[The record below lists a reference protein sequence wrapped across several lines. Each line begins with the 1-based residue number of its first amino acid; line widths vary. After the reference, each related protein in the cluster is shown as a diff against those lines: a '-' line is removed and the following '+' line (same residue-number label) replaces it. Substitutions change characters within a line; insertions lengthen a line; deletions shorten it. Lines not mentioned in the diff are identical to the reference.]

1 MVKQVEALMESAM
14 KPEQIYNAIR
24 ERYAEVA
31 EQPVGQFKYPVGRES
46 AKGLEYRRD
55 FLDRIPSVVVEHVVG
70 VGNPF
75 SMGAPEPGWNVLDIG
90 CGCGFDLQMAALY
103 VGPTGRVRGVDMSPD
118 MLRVARAG
126 LEEHGLLNVE
136 FIEGRAD
143 DLPVDSDWADLV
155 ISNGVLNL
163 ATCKAS
169 AFAEVARVLKPGG
182 RFQAADLVRLK
193 VLPQGDRDDRFAW
206 SN

>member
-1 MVKQVEALMESAM
+1 MEVTM
-14 KPEQIYNAIR
+14 QPEQVCDAIR
-24 ERYAEVA
+24 RRYADVA
-31 EQPVGQFKYPVGRES
+31 ELPFGQFKYPVGRES
-46 AKGLEYRRD
+46 AEQLDYRPD
-55 FLDRIPSVVVEHVVG
+55 LVERIPSDVIDHFVG
-70 VGNPF
+70 VGNPL
-75 SMGAPEPGWNVLDIG
+75 SMGEPEPGWNVLDIG
-90 CGCGFDLQMAALY
+90 CGCGFDSQMAALY
-103 VGPTGRVRGVDMSPD
+103 VGPTGRVRAVDMSPD

-126 LEEHGLLNVE
+126 LVGHALFNVE

-143 DLPVDSDWADLV
+143 DLPVDSAWADLV

-182 RFQAADLVRLK
+182 RFQASDLVLVK
-193 VLPQGDRDDRFAW
+193 DLPQDLADDRFAW